1 MIDTTTIATRLLSLY
16 EDDEFKEKV
25 NIFKSDITDEI
36 KENPQPWILGGVGFI
51 FLFWFIS
58 KIASRVGNNNKR
70 SGSFSVGKLVWQ
82 QLLIVFLAI
91 GRKRLTSYLANHN
104 FIDAEDA

>member
-16 EDDEFKEKV
+16 EDDNFKEKV
-25 NIFKSDITDEI
+25 KDFKDDITDEI
-36 KENPQPWILGGVGFI
+36 KENPQPWILGGVGFV
-51 FLFWFIS
+51 FLFWFIN
-58 KIASRVGNNNKR
+58 KIASRVNQGNNKH
-70 SGSFSVGKLVWQ
+70 SSFSITKLIWQ

-91 GRKRLTSYLANHN
+91 GRKRLTSYLATHN